1 MSVYESIMQGLNEAV
16 EYEKG
21 NVKART
27 ATISVAPIPDID
39 SDEVKSIRN
48 SLNMT
53 QVIFAAV
60 MGKDRRGLGKRHKHS
75 VRNSKKNAL
84 YAEN

>member
-27 ATISVAPIPDID
+27 ATILLLLFPTLIPM
-39 SDEVKSIRN
+39 R
-48 SLNMT
+48 
-53 QVIFAAV
+53 
-60 MGKDRRGLGKRHKHS
+60 
-75 VRNSKKNAL
+75 
-84 YAEN
+84 